1 VTSILIIPLL
11 DTGTAAMRRPTFL
24 LAAALGLALS
34 GAAQAQSSVTSPGQ
48 GSVGNSGTSLGGSA
62 AGSPATT
69 GTAPGAGAVRNPNA
83 APLPSAG
90 RGIAPGTGAPS
101 APPSGAAH
109 R

>member
-1 VTSILIIPLL
+1 
-11 DTGTAAMRRPTFL
+11 MRRQTVL
-24 LAAALGLALS
+24 LAAAFGLALA
-34 GAAQAQSSVTSPGQ
+34 GTAQAQSTVTSPGH
-48 GSVGNSGTSLGGSA
+48 SSIGNSGTSLGGSA
-62 AGSPATT
+62 VGSPTTT

-90 RGIAPGTGAPS
+90 RGIAPGTGATS